1 MTPDPPFILPG
12 RFRAVVFDVDG
23 LLVAS
28 EHVWAASEAE
38 LLARRGHALT
48 EADRQATVGRS
59 VDHSVE
65 IYGDRIGI
73 PASGHPALRAE
84 LLDILGANLRS
95 VTPSPGA
102 RRLVGSLAGVLPIAV
117 ASASPRSVVDA
128 ALGAAGLTGAFDAIV
143 SGDDVTYPK
152 PAPDPYLLACH
163 RLGVDPGD
171 AVAFEDSVPGIRAAV
186 AAGMFCVAVP
196 SPGVDPSAAHLIL
209 PSLEAVVVTGPIRP

>member
-1 MTPDPPFILPG
+1 MSPDTSFTLPG

-23 LLVAS
+23 LLVATES
-28 EHVWAASEAE
+28 AWAASETE
-38 LLARRGHALT
+38 LLARRGLAFT
-48 EADRQATVGRS
+48 EDDRQATIGRS
-59 VDHSVE
+59 VEDSVAV
-65 IYGDRIGI
+65 YGDRIGI
-73 PASGHPALRAE
+73 PPAGHPALRAE
-84 LLDILGANLRS
+84 LLEILGVHLQS
-95 VTPSPGA
+95 VAPSPGA

-128 ALGAAGLTGAFDAIV
+128 ALAAAGLAGAFDAIV
-143 SGDDVTYPK
+143 SGDDVTNPK

-196 SPGVDPSAAHLIL
+196 SPGVDPSAAHLVL
-209 PSLEAVVVTGPIRP
+209 PSLEAVVVIVPIRP